1 MSKPARSRQK
11 LGCENPLGFRAN
23 VYDVVRS
30 VPPGTVTT
38 YGDVAGAMGNPRL
51 ARQVGFA
58 LAALEDKWGEVPWH
72 RVINSQGR
80 ISFRGDDE
88 RAIEQK
94 KRLELEGICFGPGG
108 KVVEFQKLR
117 YKYSLRLGETL
128 DD

>member
-1 MSKPARSRQK
+1 MSVPKSHQSP
-11 LGCENPLGFRAN
+11 LPTGNPSGFRQG

-30 VPPGTVTT
+30 VPAGAITT
-38 YGDVAGAMGNPRL
+38 YGDVAAVLGSPGL

-80 ISFRGDDE
+80 ISFRGDDA

-94 KRLELEGICFGPGG
+94 RRLEKEGICFAVSG
-108 KVVEFQKLR
+108 KVVDFQKLR
-117 YKYSLRLGETL
+117 YKYSLRPGDEW